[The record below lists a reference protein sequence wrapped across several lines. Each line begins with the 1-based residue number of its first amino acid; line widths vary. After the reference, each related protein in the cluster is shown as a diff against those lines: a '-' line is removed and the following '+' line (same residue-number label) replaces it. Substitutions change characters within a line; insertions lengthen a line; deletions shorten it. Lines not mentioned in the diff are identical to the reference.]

1 MELWSVIVLAATL
14 STDVLGI
21 GLSCAVRGVKVTWV
35 SKIVICLMSAVVT
48 FCGVAGGAVILS
60 FLPSEL
66 ASATSGALLCLLGG
80 YIIFGAFFSPSKKKK
95 KKKPAEKIFAFKS
108 LGITVRI
115 IRNPQECDVDR
126 SAVLDF
132 KEALYTGIA
141 VSADSFAAGISL
153 GMSGWG
159 SIAPIMCGVFQLFFL
174 CLGLCAGK
182 KIRKITNLNEKTVTV
197 LSGVLLIIVGIVEIC
212 L

>member
-1 MELWSVIVLAATL
+1 MEFWSVAVLAATL

-35 SKIVICLMSAVVT
+35 SKAVICLMSAAVT
-48 FCGVAGGAVILS
+48 FCGVASGTVVLS
-60 FLPSEL
+60 FLPSGL
-66 ASATSGALLCLLGG
+66 ASVTGGALLCLLGG
-80 YIIFGAFFSPSKKKK
+80 YIVLGAFLPSSKKKK
-95 KKKPAEKIFAFKS
+95 KEKPAEKIFAFKS

-115 IRNPQECDVDR
+115 IRNPQECDVDG

-159 SIAPIMCGVFQLFFL
+159 GIAPVLCGAFQLIFL
-174 CLGLCAGK
+174 CLGLYAGK
-182 KIRKITNLNEKTVTV
+182 KIRKTAKLNEKTVTV
-197 LSGVLLIIVGIVEIC
+197 LSGVLLLTVGIIEMC